1 MDAAK
6 VSRIKAPRK
15 DLPQNLWRQDGR
27 DVAVFCGGQYGDLF
41 RCNWT
46 TSDQRKDAF
55 MDAIEGTPKKGY
67 RMLQSRWILLF
78 AKWDEYPA

>member
-27 DVAVFCGGQYGDLF
+27 DVAVTFF
-41 RCNWT
+41 VEAKMVT
-46 TSDQRKDAF
+46 FFDATEQHRTRERMLK

-67 RMLQSRWILLF
+67 RMLQSR
-78 AKWDEYPA
+78 